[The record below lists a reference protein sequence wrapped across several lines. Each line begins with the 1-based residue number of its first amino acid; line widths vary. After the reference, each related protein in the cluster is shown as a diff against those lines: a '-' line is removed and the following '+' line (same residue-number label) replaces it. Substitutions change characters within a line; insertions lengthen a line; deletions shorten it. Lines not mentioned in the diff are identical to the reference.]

1 MKFGGD
7 NLVISLNGKKI
18 EIEEGITL
26 KELINKKGLEP
37 DRIVVEYNYQVL
49 NQCEWEKTI
58 LKENDNLEVLRFVG
72 GG

>member
-1 MKFGGD
+1 M
-7 NLVISLNGKKI
+7 VILLNGKKT
-18 EIEEGITL
+18 EIGEDKTL
-26 KELINKKGLEP
+26 KELINEKGLEP

-49 NQCEWEKTI
+49 KQDEWEKTI

>member
-1 MKFGGD
+1 M
-7 NLVISLNGKKI
+7 VILLNGKKT
-18 EIEEGITL
+18 EIREEKTL
-26 KELINKKGLEP
+26 KELINEKGLEP

-49 NQCEWEKTI
+49 KQEEWEKTI